1 MRSDT
6 TAIGALPDPT
16 TLPAWL
22 QAELRSD
29 HAGETGAVWIYHG
42 ILHCSR
48 DPMVRDF
55 AEQHLETEQGHLAL
69 FEQWLPGSMKSVLVP
84 AWRLSGWML
93 GAIATLGGRGG
104 VFATIEAVETFVV
117 THYQQQI
124 DRLAQADSYPEVALA
139 LDQCMRDEDH
149 HREDARDR
157 RSANPGPFCRLWQT
171 LVEGGSAAAVVVARL
186 I

>member
-1 MRSDT
+1 MKSNA

-29 HAGETGAVWIYHG
+29 HAGETGAVWIYRG

-48 DPMVRDF
+48 DPLVRDF

-69 FEQWLPGSMKSVLVP
+69 FEQWLPNSIKSVLVP

-93 GAIATLGGRGG
+93 GALATLGGRSGI
-104 VFATIEAVETFVV
+104 FATIEAVETFVV

-124 DRLAQADSYPEVALA
+124 DRLVEADTYPEVALA

-149 HREDARDR
+149 HREDAHNRQSGDR
-157 RSANPGPFCRLWQT
+157 NLLCRCWQK
-171 LVEGGSAAAVVVARL
+171 LVEAGSAAAVVVARV